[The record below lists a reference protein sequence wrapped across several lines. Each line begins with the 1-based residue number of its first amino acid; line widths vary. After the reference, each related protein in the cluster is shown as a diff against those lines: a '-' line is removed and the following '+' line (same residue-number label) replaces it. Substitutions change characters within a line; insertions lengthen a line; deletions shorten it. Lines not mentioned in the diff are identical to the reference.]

1 MDGIERSCPGRAG
14 GHSSALAKSPMV
26 LVMSAPTV
34 ASLQKVDCVSPALAG
49 GDIVTTPA
57 LAGGILSPVNLR
69 QGRVL
74 LLTTPILAW
83 GDIVTSPAVV
93 VGILSQLLIW
103 QGRILSPLLLW
114 QGAIF
119 LILETLEM
127 VRSMTQS
134 MAWDVESTTIIHPCL
149 S

>member
-57 LAGGILSPVNLR
+57 LAGGYCHQSIF
-69 QGRVL
+69 GRGGYCYL
-74 LLTTPILAW
+74 
-83 GDIVTSPAVV
+83 
-93 VGILSQLLIW
+93 QLLSIYVL
-103 QGRILSPLLLW
+103 GLKPL
-114 QGAIF
+114 
-119 LILETLEM
+119 
-127 VRSMTQS
+127 
-134 MAWDVESTTIIHPCL
+134 
-149 S
+149 

>member
-1 MDGIERSCPGRAG
+1 MVLRGVVLG

-57 LAGGILSPVNLR
+57 LAGGILSPVHLR

-74 LLTTPILAW
+74 LQLLFW
-83 GDIVTSPAVV
+83 HG
-93 VGILSQLLIW
+93 GILSPVQLW
-103 QGRILSPLLLW
+103 
-114 QGAIF
+114 
-119 LILETLEM
+119 
-127 VRSMTQS
+127 
-134 MAWDVESTTIIHPCL
+134 
-149 S
+149 